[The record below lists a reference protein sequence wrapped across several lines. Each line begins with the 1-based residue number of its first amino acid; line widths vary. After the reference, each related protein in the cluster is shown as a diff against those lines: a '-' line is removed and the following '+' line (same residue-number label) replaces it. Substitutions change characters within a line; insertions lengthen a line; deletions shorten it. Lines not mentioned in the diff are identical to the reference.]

1 MVSKPQE
8 GSSDEVAELRE
19 TKGRGRLRL
28 GILLAALLTLTAYA
42 AVTDSFNMPPKRQH
56 RQLEEIT
63 PARLIQA
70 AERRVAQ
77 RQRPQTGDNGFDLS
91 NATIPTDEILRGGPP
106 RDGIPAIDEPKFL
119 PVSQADF
126 LRDADQ
132 VLGFVQNGEARAYP
146 LRILVQHEIVNDT
159 VGGRPIAVTY
169 CPLCGTC
176 MVFDRR
182 YAGEELTFGVSGLLY
197 NSDVL
202 MYDRQTESL
211 WSQLK
216 MEAVAGPQ
224 VGQKMHW
231 LASEQMTWAAWKKR
245 YPDSEVLSRETGFRR
260 DYNRFP
266 YAGYEST
273 ERTMFPVAKHR
284 DELKNKE
291 WVIGVVVDGTPKA
304 YPVAELEKLG
314 DAPFDDVVGGLPI
327 KVSYDATS
335 LRVEVKERASGTAVP
350 NVRVYWFAW
359 QAFYPETEL
368 YGHD

>member
-1 MVSKPQE
+1 MD
-8 GSSDEVAELRE
+8 SDPREESREVAEDRRPE
-19 TKGRGRLRL
+19 RRGRGWLRL
-28 GILLAALLTLTAYA
+28 GILLAVLASLSVYVWKAG
-42 AVTDSFNMPPKRQH
+42 
-56 RQLEEIT
+56 QLEVVFPEQL
-63 PARLIQA
+63 PGLGSPEDKAARL
-70 AERRVAQ
+70 ERMARAVD
-77 RQRPQTGDNGFDLS
+77 PFSGFDVS
-91 NATIPTDEILRGGPP
+91 NATIPKSEILRGGPP

-119 PVSQADF
+119 SVSKVDF
-126 LRDADQ
+126 LRDGDQ
-132 VLGFVQNGEARAYP
+132 VLGFVEKGEARAYP
-146 LRILVQHEIVNDT
+146 LRILVWHEIVNDT